1 MAQGEPENT
10 HFGCFHSLKAYTNSS
25 QYLSLIVAIGLRTK
39 ALAELIRRVSAET
52 QKMIMKPRQIGRQ
65 K

>member
-1 MAQGEPENT
+1 MAQGVPENS
-10 HFGCFHSLKAYTNSS
+10 HFDCFHSLKAQTNSS

-39 ALAELIRRVSAET
+39 ALAELIQRVSAET
-52 QKMIMKPRQIGRQ
+52 QKMIMKPRQTGRQ